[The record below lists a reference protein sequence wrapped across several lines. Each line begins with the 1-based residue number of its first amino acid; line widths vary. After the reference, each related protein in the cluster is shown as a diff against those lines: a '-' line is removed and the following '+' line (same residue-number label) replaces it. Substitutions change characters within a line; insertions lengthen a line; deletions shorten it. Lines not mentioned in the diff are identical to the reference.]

1 MGYIFSGYSHKYF
14 GPLSYIGLFLFIYVL
29 YLINFKELKQKD
41 LSLNIAVLFLLLL
54 VSLILQALIVENPYH
69 RGEIGNILVDS
80 LSPIIGRAGLYFF
93 VLVGFII
100 STLVLF
106 ENSEFDV
113 RDLINLKNKIKL
125 RNSLNEYTNKQK

>member
-41 LSLNIAVLFLLLL
+41 LSLNIAVLLLLLL

-125 RNSLNEYTNKQK
+125 RNSLNIKTMK